1 MLNGLP
7 YTVQINSIEVRMFVI
22 PIYIEAGITG
32 FESPAAEYTELGIS
46 LDELVIKHPNATFIG
61 LASGQSMQDVG
72 IFDGDLLIVDRAENV
87 STGDVIVASYNG
99 TFVCKIID
107 KANRLLI
114 SASKNYKSVYIS
126 EDDDFKLEGVVTS
139 SIRLH
144 KNRAELSRC
153 LRS

>member
-1 MLNGLP
+1 
-7 YTVQINSIEVRMFVI
+7 MFVI
-22 PIYIEAGITG
+22 PIFIEAGITG

-46 LDELVIKHPNATFIG
+46 LDELIIKHPNATFIG

-72 IFDGDLLIVDRAENV
+72 IFDGDLLVVDRAENV

-107 KANRLLI
+107 KPNRLLI
-114 SASKNYKSVYIS
+114 SASKNYSSVYIS
-126 EDDDFKLEGVVTS
+126 AEDDFKLEGVVTT

-144 KNRAELSRC
+144 KNKVELSRC
-153 LRS
+153 MP